1 MNININAADLKT
13 NDEIWCY
20 KKLVGAIG
28 CYIPT
33 GRPHLGKRF
42 EAVED
47 ELRKQKDETADLKE
61 ETAKLKEPLA
71 KQIQVLTRFHL
82 VNFKNQV
89 S

>member
-1 MNININAADLKT
+1 
-13 NDEIWCY
+13 
-20 KKLVGAIG
+20 
-28 CYIPT
+28 
-33 GRPHLGKRF
+33 LGKRF